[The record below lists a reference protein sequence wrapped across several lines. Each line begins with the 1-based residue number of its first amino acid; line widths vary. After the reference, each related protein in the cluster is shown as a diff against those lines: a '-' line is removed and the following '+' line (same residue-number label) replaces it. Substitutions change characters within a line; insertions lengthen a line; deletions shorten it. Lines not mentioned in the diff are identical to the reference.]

1 LGALVGLAGAVA
13 ATRGL
18 DSLLYGVTALN
29 PATYIGVIVLLGS
42 VSMLAS
48 LLPAWRAA
56 NVDPTTAL
64 RSD

>member
-1 LGALVGLAGAVA
+1 VLGLTGAYVV
-13 ATRGL
+13 TRGL
-18 DSLLYGVTALN
+18 DSLLFGITSLD
-29 PATYIGVIVLLGS
+29 PATYIGVTVLLAGICA
-42 VSMLAS
+42 LAS